1 MDKTEEDIAR
11 QLIGLTQTKE
21 QLHFLTG
28 VLEHKALSSSL
39 AMEIINNLLDRL
51 ERRR

>member
-1 MDKTEEDIAR
+1 MDKTEEEIAKE
-11 QLIGLTQTKE
+11 LIGLTQTKE

-28 VLEHKALSSSL
+28 VLEQRALSSSL
-39 AMEIINNLLDRL
+39 AMEVINNLLDRL